1 MLWLL
6 SPSSLFIFV
15 QWPGVGGPCLEGL
28 LGVARQLADLR
39 ACGRGS
45 NSVFSLCSC
54 YSKAVFSKSLDIAE
68 AHPQFSKEDRYTP
81 CPSIPSSQPQMQDSC
96 LSQADRGGPGGRAY

>member
-1 MLWLL
+1 MAQQLTC
-6 SPSSLFIFV
+6 V
-15 QWPGVGGPCLEGL
+15 R
-28 LGVARQLADLR
+28 VARAVT
-39 ACGRGS
+39 
-45 NSVFSLCSC
+45 SVFSLCSC